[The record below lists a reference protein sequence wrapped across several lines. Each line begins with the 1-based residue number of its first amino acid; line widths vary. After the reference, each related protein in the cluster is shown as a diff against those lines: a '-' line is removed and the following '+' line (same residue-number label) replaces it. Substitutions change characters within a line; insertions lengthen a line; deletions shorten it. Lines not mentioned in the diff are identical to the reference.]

1 MVTSMSSGSAPLSIP
16 TSMLAASARRGSQ
29 ESSKAG
35 DAYRRLKAMI
45 VSLELQPA
53 SLLDE
58 ADLATRLGVG
68 LTPVR
73 HALRRLAWENLVVI
87 LPRRGTIVADLN
99 AADLAK
105 IFELR
110 VELEGLAA
118 GLAARRA
125 GVAELTALDELMRRT
140 ETALDDAPHDHRLL
154 ISLDHE
160 LHELLARAAHNE
172 MLAGTLDWLF
182 SHVLRLWNVS
192 LHRVPGLENA
202 VRDHLGIAEAVRE
215 GDADTARR
223 RMEAHV
229 QGFQDAFSRIRP
241 L

>member
-1 MVTSMSSGSAPLSIP
+1 MP
-16 TSMLAASARRGSQ
+16 TSILAASARRGRTDD
-29 ESSKAG
+29 SKAG

-45 VSLELQPA
+45 VSLELEPA
-53 SLLDE
+53 SFVDE
-58 ADLATRLGVG
+58 AELAARLGVG

-99 AADLAK
+99 AVDLAK

-125 GVAELTALDELMRRT
+125 GVEDLTALDAVMRRT
-140 ETALDDAPHDHRLL
+140 EAALEEAPDDHRLL
-154 ISLDHE
+154 IGLDHE
-160 LHELLARAAHNE
+160 LHDLLARAAHNE
-172 MLAGTLDWLF
+172 MLANTLDWLY

-192 LHRVPGLENA
+192 LHRVPVLEAAIRDHVGIADA
-202 VRDHLGIAEAVRE
+202 VRA

-229 QGFQDAFSRIRP
+229 QGFQDAFSRI
-241 L
+241 

>member
-1 MVTSMSSGSAPLSIP
+1 VSTWTPQLAPSPAPVP
-16 TSMLAASARRGSQ
+16 TSILAASARRGR
-29 ESSKAG
+29 EETSKASE
-35 DAYRRLKAMI
+35 AYRRLKGMI
-45 VSLELQPA
+45 VSLELEPA
-53 SLLDE
+53 SFLDE
-58 ADLATRLGVG
+58 AELAERLGVG

-73 HALRRLAWENLVVI
+73 QALRRLAWENLVVI

-125 GVAELTALDELMRRT
+125 GVEDLTELDALMRRT
-140 ETALDDAPHDHRLL
+140 EAALDDAPHDHQRL
-154 ISLDHE
+154 IGLDHE
-160 LHELLARAAHNE
+160 LHALLARASHNE
-172 MLAGTLDWLF
+172 MLASTLDWLY

-192 LHRVPGLENA
+192 LDRVPVLEGA
-202 VRDHLGIAEAVRE
+202 VRDHVGIAEAVRS

-229 QGFQDAFSRIRP
+229 QGFQDAFSRI
-241 L
+241 

>member
-1 MVTSMSSGSAPLSIP
+1 MDRRDRTASSSVPV
-16 TSMLAASARRGSQ
+16 SMLGASARRGSQ

-35 DAYRRLKAMI
+35 EAYRQLKAMI
-45 VSLELQPA
+45 VSLELEPA

-58 ADLATRLGVG
+58 ADLAARLGVG

-73 HALRRLAWENLVVI
+73 GALRRLAWENLVVI

-118 GLAARRA
+118 GLAAQRA
-125 GVAELTALDELMRRT
+125 GVAELTALDGLMRRT
-140 ETALDDAPHDHRLL
+140 EAALSDAPDDHRLL
-154 ISLDHE
+154 IGLDHE
-160 LHELLARAAHNE
+160 LHELVARAAQNE
-172 MLAGTLDWLF
+172 MLAGTLDWLY

-192 LHRVPGLENA
+192 LHRVPVLEGA
-202 VRDHLGIAEAVRE
+202 VRDHLGIAEAVRT

-229 QGFQDAFSRIRP
+229 QGFQDAFSRI
-241 L
+241 